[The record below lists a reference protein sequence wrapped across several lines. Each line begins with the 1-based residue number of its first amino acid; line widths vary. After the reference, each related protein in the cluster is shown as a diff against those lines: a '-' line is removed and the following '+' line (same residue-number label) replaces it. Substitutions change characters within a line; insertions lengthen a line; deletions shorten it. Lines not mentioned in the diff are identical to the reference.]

1 MSTIEI
7 TDELEAEESITP
19 AVEETPSPS
28 GEGTP
33 SSEHAPSAAGC
44 YGRCELWLT

>member
-1 MSTIEI
+1 MNDIEI
-7 TDELEAEESITP
+7 TDE
-19 AVEETPSPS
+19 
-28 GEGTP
+28 P